1 MDIKDFENRHDW
13 LKVWSGKW
21 SFHSCSQF
29 GEMWSVRPAIGGVP
43 AYPYV
48 AYLHRQ
54 TSSDCWV
61 SRFDRDSFCNLL
73 KLEIEEDENRA
84 QSLADSLKANTDST
98 LAFIKEYSDQ
108 KIDLL
113 LYDNFWEHIAVY
125 YLAHIYIKYIVDYL
139 SPEQL
144 EKYLPIFEEAR
155 VYAEPVFH
163 EQELFMTMIA
173 QQVAKLNNL
182 STELILCTTKD
193 ELRSYFQNG
202 VLPDSE
208 LLQQRFKLSA
218 QFFSKGERQEF
229 SGREAEEAELI
240 LLPKA
245 GTDLLKGQTA
255 YPGQAEGRVR
265 IVCDPLH
272 YQGEFS
278 EGDIL
283 VTGMTRPEYLPF
295 MKKSAAFITDAG
307 GILSHA
313 AITARE
319 LKKPCIIGTQ
329 TATKVLQDG
338 DLVLIDA
345 DKGVVTKLN

>member
-48 AYLHRQ
+48 VYIHRQ

-61 SRFDRDSFCNLL
+61 SQLDRDNFCHLL
-73 KLEIEEDENRA
+73 RSEIEQDENRA
-84 QSLADSLKANTDST
+84 QSLADSLKSSTDNT
-98 LAFIKEYSDQ
+98 LAFIKEHSEQ
-108 KIDLL
+108 KVDRLI
-113 LYDNFWEHIAVY
+113 YDNFWEHIAVY

-163 EQELFMTMIA
+163 EQELFMTIIAEQIA
-173 QQVAKLNNL
+173 QSNKLA
-182 STELILCTTKD
+182 TELILCTTKE
-193 ELRSYFQNG
+193 ELHSYFQKG
-202 VLPDSE
+202 ILPAVA
-208 LLQQRFKLSA
+208 LLQQRFELSA
-218 QFFSKGERQEF
+218 QFFSRGQRQEF
-229 SGREAEEAELI
+229 IGAEAERAESI
-240 LLPKA
+240 LLPEP
-245 GTDLLKGQTA
+245 GEHLLKGQTA
-255 YPGQAEGRVR
+255 YPGQARGRVR
-265 IVCDPLH
+265 IVRDPLH
-272 YQGEFS
+272 YQGDFV

-295 MKKSAAFITDAG
+295 MRKSAGFITDAG

-338 DLVLIDA
+338 DWVLMDA
-345 DKGVVTKLN
+345 DLGTVTRIN